1 MLLPSLNDTEVRYA
15 VVLDGVCEMSEIVS
29 LVETVVFHV
38 TGSDVWLLWNLDV
51 VVGGGI
57 VVGLV

>member
-1 MLLPSLNDTEVRYA
+1 MLSPSLNDTEVRYA
-15 VVLDGVCEMSEIVS
+15 VVLDGVCEIVS

-38 TGSDVWLLWNLDV
+38 TGSDVWLLWNLDI